1 MPGPYASVRFSLL
14 SPHSFQVL
22 TMPQTP
28 KLSPQ
33 QKVALVE
40 KIKAGEISRQ
50 AAAQSVGVSNT
61 TVRQW
66 LRIYESEGADGLAPR
81 EKSRHLTA
89 EEKQA
94 AVAEYLAGGVSLFDV
109 CKKYGIRSPQN
120 LQKLVEKAQAGGE
133 LRGYHGASRH
143 RGGAYTTAADREKVV
158 REMPGRRLRLR
169 CSCVKI

>member
-1 MPGPYASVRFSLL
+1 
-14 SPHSFQVL
+14 
-22 TMPQTP
+22 MPQTP

-40 KIKAGEISRQ
+40 KIISGEISRQ

-66 LRIYESEGADGLAPR
+66 LRIYEAEGPGGLTPR

-94 AVAEYLAGGVSLFDV
+94 AVADYLAGEGSLFEI

-120 LQKLVEKAQAGGE
+120 LAKNGGD
-133 LRGYHGASRH
+133 RASRAV
-143 RGGAYTTAADREKVV
+143 RCGATTVRPGTGAMPTPPPPTACRSCRTALPTAAITAQ
-158 REMPGRRLRLR
+158 RR
-169 CSCVKI
+169 

>member
-1 MPGPYASVRFSLL
+1 
-14 SPHSFQVL
+14 
-22 TMPQTP
+22 MPQTP

-33 QKVALVE
+33 QKVTLVE

-94 AVAEYLAGGVSLFDV
+94 A
-109 CKKYGIRSPQN
+109 
-120 LQKLVEKAQAGGE
+120 
-133 LRGYHGASRH
+133 ASC
-143 RGGAYTTAADREKVV
+143 AATTARPATGAARTPPPRTGK
-158 REMPGRRLRLR
+158 R
-169 CSCVKI
+169 SCGNAWPTAAITAQPR

>member
-1 MPGPYASVRFSLL
+1 
-14 SPHSFQVL
+14 
-22 TMPQTP
+22 MPQTP

-40 KIKAGEISRQ
+40 KIISGEISRQ

-120 LQKLVEKAQAGGE
+120 LPPQGRRVHHRRGPGKDRAG
-133 LRGYHGASRH
+133 
-143 RGGAYTTAADREKVV
+143 
-158 REMPGRRLRLR
+158 MPGRRLRLWR
-169 CSCVKI
+169 SCVKI

>member
-1 MPGPYASVRFSLL
+1 
-14 SPHSFQVL
+14 
-22 TMPQTP
+22 MPQTP

-94 AVAEYLAGGVSLFDV
+94 AVAEYLAGGAKR
-109 CKKYGIRSPQN
+109 CCG
-120 LQKLVEKAQAGGE
+120 KAWFPYERLHAPV
-133 LRGYHGASRH
+133 RG
-143 RGGAYTTAADREKVV
+143 
-158 REMPGRRLRLR
+158 
-169 CSCVKI
+169 

>member
-1 MPGPYASVRFSLL
+1 M
-14 SPHSFQVL
+14 H
-22 TMPQTP
+22 QTP
-28 KLSPQ
+28 KLVPQ

-66 LRIYESEGADGLAPR
+66 LRIYEAEGPGGLTPR

-94 AVAEYLAGGVSLFDV
+94 AVADYLAGEGSLFEI

-120 LQKLVEKAQAGGE
+120 LQKLVEKAQAGG
-133 LRGYHGASRH
+133 
-143 RGGAYTTAADREKVV
+143 
-158 REMPGRRLRLR
+158 
-169 CSCVKI
+169 

>member
-1 MPGPYASVRFSLL
+1 
-14 SPHSFQVL
+14 
-22 TMPQTP
+22 MPQTP

-33 QKVALVE
+33 QKAALVE

-94 AVAEYLAGGVSLFDV
+94 AVADYLAGKGSLFEI
-109 CKKYGIRSPQN
+109 CKRYGIRSPQN
-120 LQKLVEKAQAGGE
+120 LEKMVE
-133 LRGYHGASRH
+133 
-143 RGGAYTTAADREKVV
+143 TAMIIVET
-158 REMPGRRLRLR
+158 
-169 CSCVKI
+169 SN